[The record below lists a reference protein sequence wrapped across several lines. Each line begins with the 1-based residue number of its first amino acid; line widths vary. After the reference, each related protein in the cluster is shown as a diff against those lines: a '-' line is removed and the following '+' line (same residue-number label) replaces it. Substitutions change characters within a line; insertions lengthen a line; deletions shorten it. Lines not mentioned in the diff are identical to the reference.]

1 MVDENTRF
9 VEVYRARGLPDAH
22 VVRLSLEDREIPV
35 LIENELLQGVVG
47 ELPFGWPTS
56 PRVLVPEE
64 DVDAA
69 LAFLQEHRHASDEF
83 VSTLAPAP
91 LAETQCLACGGEL
104 DEFGVC
110 PSCGWTFKA
119 EGGDLEEP
127 VSELPSLWEVMRRA
141 VGAPPEPQ

>member
-22 VVRLSLEDREIPV
+22 AVRLRLEEHEIPV

-64 DVDAA
+64 ELDGAREI
-69 LAFLQEHRHASDEF
+69 LEQHLRRPDEF
-83 VSTLAPAP
+83 VSTLAPDDSAGSS
-91 LAETQCLACGGEL
+91 ETECLACGGTL
-104 DEFGVC
+104 DSSGVC
-110 PSCGWTFKA
+110 TSCGWTFKA
-119 EGGDLEEP
+119 EGSGAEEP
-127 VSELPSLWEVMRRA
+127 APELPSLAYATLLE
-141 VGAPPEPQ
+141 